1 MSRKWTPEQENAI
14 NSTGGSILVSAA
26 AGSGKTSV
34 LVERVIKQI
43 IDLDNP
49 IDIDKF
55 LIVTFTKAAAQE
67 MRSRISARL
76 SEMISKNPQNSHLHN
91 QQIMLKCASLGT
103 IHSFCASIIRE
114 NFYKLGISP
123 KFRIAEES
131 EISIIKNQAMEKTL
145 NDFYEFQNPDFIYT
159 ANLFGNEKNDNS
171 LSLIIEQIYDF
182 TRSLPFPEKWMNN
195 VCKMYENITS
205 VKDSPWGKIAVN
217 FAKKSFTEVQKI
229 LSQIKTISSKNENI
243 QKSYGEAIE
252 KDLSEAN
259 SIMESLN
266 IESWDKI
273 SEKITQ
279 FSFSKFKPLRC
290 KNCDFE
296 KNVISEKRKY
306 AKNLIEN
313 SKKYFTF
320 SELGTINSL
329 KKFKVVTKT
338 LFEVTNYFCEE
349 ISYLKTIKNI
359 ADYSDLEH
367 WAIKLLSKDTDS
379 GEINPSDIAF
389 EISNRYAEI
398 MVDEYQDINE
408 IQNTIFKLINN
419 NNKMFCVGDVKQSIY
434 KFRHSKPQIFLGKKS
449 DYRLYSKEENNYPA
463 KIILGKNFRSN
474 PKIIDSINFIF
485 ESIMS
490 EEAGEIQYNDEEKLV
505 PGGIYKEETQNDEC
519 DINFSIIDTSQS
531 QENSDILEAD
541 FIAEKITEMI
551 HQKYKVIENG
561 TERPITYS
569 DFCILMRSSN
579 AHAHIY
585 ASRLLEQGIPAWSET
600 KEKFLDTSEI
610 SNIISILQTI
620 NNPVQ
625 DIPLIS
631 AMMSPIFGFNV
642 DELSEIRESDRN
654 NLFYFAVKKSS
665 ENGMKKCTDFL
676 EKINYWRKISCTVPC
691 GELIEFIYQDTDYP
705 ALCLAKAKG
714 EVKKAN
720 LELLVQY
727 AEKFENQ
734 YHKGLSG
741 FLDYIENIRQK
752 KSDLE
757 PASISSE
764 YENTVKIMSIH
775 KSKGL
780 EFPVCIVA
788 GCGKKFNFD
797 KNKVII
803 NSDFCPAMKL
813 KNDEGT
819 LQFDNLMRKAVF
831 SQNQNEDISEE
842 MRIFYVALTRAKQKL
857 FLVASIKEPTKI
869 IEKSLILTQDTDN
882 ISAFE
887 VRNSSSFAS
896 WIILCMCQSTLR
908 NKLCNIMN
916 LNEYISEK
924 NSKHLNWDINLIS
937 PEPECPETLDN
948 YEECTETQ
956 NSVENFDAAWRQI
969 INDRFDFV
977 YPYKEFINLPLKI
990 SASMMNQSSDWE
1002 QYTANSKPSFVSGK
1016 NFTPAQKGTAL
1027 HKFMCFANFKRA
1039 TLNGVKSEINYL
1051 LSEEFLTV
1059 KESESL
1065 NVTQIQKF
1073 INSPLAKRILQSK
1086 KVLREQ
1092 RFSVKI
1098 PPELLNKH
1106 AISEKISDTFVVMQG
1121 ALDCAFQENGKYVIV
1136 DYKTDK
1142 TENIKDL
1149 YEKYSTQLNLYKYAL
1164 EKISEIKVKELI
1176 IYSFYLNESFSKTI

>member
-43 IDLDNP
+43 TDLDNP

-67 MRSRISARL
+67 MRNRISARL

-182 TRSLPFPEKWMNN
+182 TRSLPFPKKWMNN
-195 VCKMYENITS
+195 VCKMYENITP

-229 LSQIKTISSKNENI
+229 LSQIKTVSSKNENI

-273 SEKITQ
+273 AEKITQ

-290 KNCDFE
+290 KDCDFE

-367 WAIKLLSKDTDS
+367 WTIKLLSKDTDS

-419 NNKMFCVGDVKQSIY
+419 NNKIFCVGDVKQSIY

-505 PGGIYKEETQNDEC
+505 PGIYKEETQNDEC

-803 NSDFCPAMKL
+803 NSDFGPAMKL

-857 FLVASIKEPTKI
+857 FLIASIKEPTKI

-896 WIILCMCQSTLR
+896 WIILCICQSILR

-977 YPYKEFINLPLKI
+977 YPHKEFINLPLKI
-990 SASMMNQSSDWE
+990 SASMMNQSGDWE
-1002 QYTANSKPSFVSGK
+1002 QYTANSKPSFVSEK

-1065 NVTQIQKF
+1065 NITQIQKF
-1073 INSPLAKRILQSK
+1073 INSPLAKRIIQSK

-1164 EKISEIKVKELI
+1164 EKISGINVKELI

>member
-43 IDLDNP
+43 TNLDNP

-273 SEKITQ
+273 AEKITQ

-290 KNCDFE
+290 KDCDFE

-367 WAIKLLSKDTDS
+367 WTIKLLSKDTNS

-419 NNKMFCVGDVKQSIY
+419 NNKIFCVGDVKQSIY

-505 PGGIYKEETQNDEC
+505 PGIYKEETQNDEC

-803 NSDFCPAMKL
+803 NSDFGPAMKL

-857 FLVASIKEPTKI
+857 FLIASIKEPTKI

-896 WIILCMCQSTLR
+896 WIILCICQSTLR

-990 SASMMNQSSDWE
+990 SASMMNQSGDWE
-1002 QYTANSKPSFVSGK
+1002 QYTANSKPSFVSEK

-1065 NVTQIQKF
+1065 NITQIQKF
-1073 INSPLAKRILQSK
+1073 INSPLAKRIIQSK

-1164 EKISEIKVKELI
+1164 EKISGINVKELI

>member
-229 LSQIKTISSKNENI
+229 LSQIKTVSSKNENI

-273 SEKITQ
+273 AEKITQ

-290 KNCDFE
+290 KDCDFE

-367 WAIKLLSKDTDS
+367 WTIKLLSKDTDS

-419 NNKMFCVGDVKQSIY
+419 NNKIFCVGDVKQSIY

-505 PGGIYKEETQNDEC
+505 PGIYKEETQNDEC

-665 ENGMKKCTDFL
+665 ENGIKKCTDFL

-803 NSDFCPAMKL
+803 NSDFGPAMKL

-857 FLVASIKEPTKI
+857 FLIASIKEPTKI

-896 WIILCMCQSTLR
+896 WIILCICQSTLR

-990 SASMMNQSSDWE
+990 SASMMNQSGDWE
-1002 QYTANSKPSFVSGK
+1002 QYTANSKPSFVSEK

-1065 NVTQIQKF
+1065 NITQIQKF
-1073 INSPLAKRILQSK
+1073 INSPLAKRIIQSK

-1164 EKISEIKVKELI
+1164 EKISGINVKELI

>member
-1 MSRKWTPEQENAI
+1 MSRKWTAEQENAI
-14 NSTGGSILVSAA
+14 NSTSGSILVSAA

-43 IDLDNP
+43 TDLDNP

-145 NDFYEFQNPDFIYT
+145 NDFYEFQNHDFIYT

-273 SEKITQ
+273 AEKITQ

-290 KNCDFE
+290 KDCDFE

-320 SELGTINSL
+320 SELGTINSS

-367 WAIKLLSKDTDS
+367 WTIKLLSKDTDS

-505 PGGIYKEETQNDEC
+505 PGIYKEETQNDEC

-803 NSDFCPAMKL
+803 NSDFGPAMKL

-857 FLVASIKEPTKI
+857 FLIASIKEPTKI

-887 VRNSSSFAS
+887 VKNSSSFAS

-937 PEPECPETLDN
+937 PEPECSETLDN

-990 SASMMNQSSDWE
+990 SASMMNQSGDWE
-1002 QYTANSKPSFVSGK
+1002 QYTANSKPSFVSEK

-1164 EKISEIKVKELI
+1164 EKISGINVKELI

>member
-43 IDLDNP
+43 TDLDNP

-67 MRSRISARL
+67 MRNRISARL
-76 SEMISKNPQNSHLHN
+76 SEMISKNLQNSHLHN

-182 TRSLPFPEKWMNN
+182 TRSLPFPKKWMNN
-195 VCKMYENITS
+195 VCKMYENITP

-229 LSQIKTISSKNENI
+229 LSQIKTVSSKNENI

-273 SEKITQ
+273 AEKITQ

-290 KNCDFE
+290 KDCDFE

-367 WAIKLLSKDTDS
+367 WTIKLLSKDTDS

-505 PGGIYKEETQNDEC
+505 PGIYKEETQNDEC

-665 ENGMKKCTDFL
+665 ENGIKKCTDFL

-803 NSDFCPAMKL
+803 NSDFGPAMKL

-857 FLVASIKEPTKI
+857 FLIASIKEPTKI

-887 VRNSSSFAS
+887 VKNSSSFAS

-990 SASMMNQSSDWE
+990 SASMMNQSGDWE
-1002 QYTANSKPSFVSGK
+1002 QYTANSKPSFVSEK

-1176 IYSFYLNESFSKTI
+1176 IYSCYLNESFSKTI

>member
-229 LSQIKTISSKNENI
+229 LSQIKTVSSKNENI

-273 SEKITQ
+273 AEKITQ

-290 KNCDFE
+290 KDCDFE

-367 WAIKLLSKDTDS
+367 WTIKLLSKDTDS

-419 NNKMFCVGDVKQSIY
+419 NNKIFCVGDVKQSIY

-505 PGGIYKEETQNDEC
+505 PGIYKEETQNDEC

-665 ENGMKKCTDFL
+665 ENGIKKCTDFL

-720 LELLVQY
+720 LELLIQY

-803 NSDFCPAMKL
+803 NSDFGPAMKL

-857 FLVASIKEPTKI
+857 FLIASIKEPTKI
-869 IEKSLILTQDTDN
+869 IEKSLILTQGTDN
-882 ISAFE
+882 ISPFE
-887 VRNSSSFAS
+887 VKNSSSFAS
-896 WIILCMCQSTLR
+896 WIILCICQSTLR

-937 PEPECPETLDN
+937 PEPECSETLDN

-990 SASMMNQSSDWE
+990 SASMMNQSGDWE
-1002 QYTANSKPSFVSGK
+1002 QYTANSKPSFASEK

>member
-43 IDLDNP
+43 TDLDNP
-49 IDIDKF
+49 MDIDKF

-76 SEMISKNPQNSHLHN
+76 SEMISKNPQNSHLYN
-91 QQIMLKCASLGT
+91 QQIMIKCASLGT

-131 EISIIKNQAMEKTL
+131 EISIIKSQAMEKTL

-182 TRSLPFPEKWMNN
+182 TRSLPFPKKWMNN
-195 VCKMYENITS
+195 VCKMYENITP

-229 LSQIKTISSKNENI
+229 LSQIKTVSSKNENI

-273 SEKITQ
+273 AEKITQ

-290 KNCDFE
+290 KDCDFE

-485 ESIMS
+485 ENIMS

-803 NSDFCPAMKL
+803 NSDFGPAMKL

-857 FLVASIKEPTKI
+857 FLIASIKEPTKI

-882 ISAFE
+882 ISPFE
-887 VRNSSSFAS
+887 VKNSSSFAS
-896 WIILCMCQSTLR
+896 WIILCICQSILR

-990 SASMMNQSSDWE
+990 SASMMNQSGDWE
-1002 QYTANSKPSFVSGK
+1002 QYTANSKPSFASEK

-1065 NVTQIQKF
+1065 NITQIQKF
-1073 INSPLAKRILQSK
+1073 INSPLAKRIIQSK

>member
-43 IDLDNP
+43 TDLDNP

-67 MRSRISARL
+67 MRNRISARL

-182 TRSLPFPEKWMNN
+182 TRSLPFPKKWMNN
-195 VCKMYENITS
+195 VCKMYENITP

-229 LSQIKTISSKNENI
+229 LSQIKTVSSKNENI

-273 SEKITQ
+273 AEKITQ

-290 KNCDFE
+290 KDCDFE

-329 KKFKVVTKT
+329 KKFKIVTKT

-367 WAIKLLSKDTDS
+367 WTIKLLSKDTDS

-419 NNKMFCVGDVKQSIY
+419 NNKIFCVGDVKQSIY

-505 PGGIYKEETQNDEC
+505 PGIYKEETQNDEC

-803 NSDFCPAMKL
+803 NSDFGPAMKL

-857 FLVASIKEPTKI
+857 FLIASIKEPTKI

-896 WIILCMCQSTLR
+896 WIILCICQSILR

-977 YPYKEFINLPLKI
+977 YPHKEFINLPLKI
-990 SASMMNQSSDWE
+990 SASMMNQSGDWE
-1002 QYTANSKPSFVSGK
+1002 QYTANSKPSFVSEK

-1065 NVTQIQKF
+1065 NITQIQKF
-1073 INSPLAKRILQSK
+1073 INSPLAKRIIQSK

-1164 EKISEIKVKELI
+1164 EKISGINVKELI

>member
-43 IDLDNP
+43 TNLDNP

-338 LFEVTNYFCEE
+338 LFEVTNYLCEE

-485 ESIMS
+485 ENIMS

-803 NSDFCPAMKL
+803 NSDFGPAMKL

-1002 QYTANSKPSFVSGK
+1002 QYTANSKPSFVSEK

>member
-43 IDLDNP
+43 TDLDNP

-67 MRSRISARL
+67 MRNRISARL

-182 TRSLPFPEKWMNN
+182 TRSLPFPKKWMNN
-195 VCKMYENITS
+195 VCKMYENITP

-229 LSQIKTISSKNENI
+229 LSQIKTVSSKNENI

-273 SEKITQ
+273 AEKITQ

-290 KNCDFE
+290 KDCDFE

-367 WAIKLLSKDTDS
+367 WTIKLLSKDTDS

-505 PGGIYKEETQNDEC
+505 PGIYKEETQNDEC

-665 ENGMKKCTDFL
+665 ENGIKKCTDFL

-720 LELLVQY
+720 LELLIQY

-780 EFPVCIVA
+780 EFPVCIVS

-803 NSDFCPAMKL
+803 NSDFGPAMKL

-857 FLVASIKEPTKI
+857 FLIASIKEPTKI
-869 IEKSLILTQDTDN
+869 IEKSLILTQGTDN
-882 ISAFE
+882 ISPFE
-887 VRNSSSFAS
+887 VKNSSSFAS
-896 WIILCMCQSTLR
+896 WIILCICQSTLR

-937 PEPECPETLDN
+937 PEPECSETLDN
-948 YEECTETQ
+948 YEECAETQ

-990 SASMMNQSSDWE
+990 SASMMNQSGDWE
-1002 QYTANSKPSFVSGK
+1002 QYTANSKPSFASEK

>member
-43 IDLDNP
+43 TNLDNP

-273 SEKITQ
+273 AEKITQ

-290 KNCDFE
+290 KDCDFE

-367 WAIKLLSKDTDS
+367 WTIKLLSKDTDS

-419 NNKMFCVGDVKQSIY
+419 NNKIFCVGDVKQSIY

-505 PGGIYKEETQNDEC
+505 PGIYKEETQNDEC

-665 ENGMKKCTDFL
+665 ENGIKKCTDFL

-803 NSDFCPAMKL
+803 NSDFGPAMKL

-857 FLVASIKEPTKI
+857 FLIASIKEPTKI

-882 ISAFE
+882 ISPFE
-887 VRNSSSFAS
+887 VKNSSSFAS
-896 WIILCMCQSTLR
+896 WIILCICQSTLR

-937 PEPECPETLDN
+937 PEPECSETLDN

-990 SASMMNQSSDWE
+990 SASMMNQSGDWE
-1002 QYTANSKPSFVSGK
+1002 QYTANSKPSFVSEK

>member
-229 LSQIKTISSKNENI
+229 LSQIKTVSSKNENI

-273 SEKITQ
+273 AEKITQ

-290 KNCDFE
+290 KDCDFE

-367 WAIKLLSKDTDS
+367 WTIKLLSKDTDS

-419 NNKMFCVGDVKQSIY
+419 NNKIFCVGDVKQSIY

-505 PGGIYKEETQNDEC
+505 PGIYKEETQNDEC

-665 ENGMKKCTDFL
+665 ENGIKKCTDFL

-803 NSDFCPAMKL
+803 NSDFGPAMKL

-819 LQFDNLMRKAVF
+819 LQFDNLMRKAIF

-857 FLVASIKEPTKI
+857 FLIASIKEPTKI

-882 ISAFE
+882 ISPFE
-887 VRNSSSFAS
+887 VKNSSSFAS
-896 WIILCMCQSTLR
+896 WIILCICQSTLR

-937 PEPECPETLDN
+937 PEPECSETLDN

-990 SASMMNQSSDWE
+990 SASMMNQSGDWE
-1002 QYTANSKPSFVSGK
+1002 QYTANSKPSFVSEK

>member
-43 IDLDNP
+43 TNLDNP

-485 ESIMS
+485 ENIMS

-803 NSDFCPAMKL
+803 NSDFGPAMKL

-990 SASMMNQSSDWE
+990 SASMMNQSGDWE
-1002 QYTANSKPSFVSGK
+1002 QYTANSKPSFVSEK

-1065 NVTQIQKF
+1065 NITQIQKF
-1073 INSPLAKRILQSK
+1073 INSPLAKRIIQSK

>member
-229 LSQIKTISSKNENI
+229 LSQIKTVSSKNENI

-273 SEKITQ
+273 AEKITQ

-290 KNCDFE
+290 KDCDFE

-367 WAIKLLSKDTDS
+367 WTIKLLSKDTDS

-419 NNKMFCVGDVKQSIY
+419 NNKIFCVGDVKQSIY
-434 KFRHSKPQIFLGKKS
+434 KFRHSKPQIFLDKKS

-505 PGGIYKEETQNDEC
+505 PGIYKEETQNDEC

-665 ENGMKKCTDFL
+665 ENGIKKCTDFL

-803 NSDFCPAMKL
+803 NSDFGPAMKL

-857 FLVASIKEPTKI
+857 FLIASIKEPTKI

-882 ISAFE
+882 ISPFE
-887 VRNSSSFAS
+887 VKNSSSFAS
-896 WIILCMCQSTLR
+896 WIILCICQSTLR

-937 PEPECPETLDN
+937 PEPECSETLDN

-990 SASMMNQSSDWE
+990 SASMMNQSGDWE
-1002 QYTANSKPSFVSGK
+1002 QYTANSKPSFVSEK

>member
-1 MSRKWTPEQENAI
+1 MSKKWTPEQENAI

-34 LVERVIKQI
+34 LVERVIRQI
-43 IDLDNP
+43 TNLENP
-49 IDIDKF
+49 VDIDKF

-67 MRSRISARL
+67 MKSRISARL
-76 SEMISKNPQNSHLHN
+76 SEMIGKNPHNSHLSN

-171 LSLIIEQIYDF
+171 LSLVIEQIYDF
-182 TRSLPFPEKWMNN
+182 TRSLPFPEKWMND

-217 FAKKSFTEVQKI
+217 FAEKSFKEVQKI
-229 LSQIKTISSKNENI
+229 LFQIKSLSSTNDNI

-252 KDLSEAN
+252 KDLSEVN
-259 SIMESLN
+259 SIMESLSF
-266 IESWDKI
+266 ESWDTI
-273 SEKITQ
+273 AEKIAG

-290 KNCDFE
+290 KDCDFE

-313 SKKYFTF
+313 TKKYFIF
-320 SELGTINSL
+320 SESGTMSSL
-329 KKFKVVTKT
+329 KKFKIVIKT
-338 LFEVTNYFCEE
+338 LFDATNYFCEE

-367 WAIKLLSKDTDS
+367 WTIKLLSKDTDS
-379 GEINPSDIAF
+379 GEINPSDIAL

-434 KFRHSKPQIFLGKKS
+434 KFRHSKPQIFLRKKG
-449 DYRLYSKEENNYPA
+449 DYQLYSKEKNSYPA

-474 PKIIDSINFIF
+474 SKIINSINFIF

-490 EEAGEIQYNDEEKLV
+490 KEAGEIEYNDEEKLV
-505 PGGIYKEETQNDEC
+505 PGIVSEEDIQNNEC
-519 DINFSIIDTSQS
+519 DINFTIVDTSQS
-531 QENSDILEAD
+531 QENSDVLEAD

-551 HQKYKVIENG
+551 HQKYKITENG
-561 TERPITYS
+561 IERPITYS

-579 AHAHIY
+579 AHAHVY
-585 ASRLLEQGIPAWSET
+585 ASRLSELGIPAWSET

-610 SNIISILQTI
+610 SNTISILHTI

-642 DELSEIRESDRN
+642 DELSEIREADRN

-676 EKINYWRKISCTVPC
+676 EKINYWRKISCTLSC
-691 GELIEFIYQDTDYP
+691 GELIEYIYQDTDFP
-705 ALCLAKAKG
+705 ALCLAKPKG
-714 EVKKAN
+714 EIKKAN

-803 NSDFCPAMKL
+803 NSDFGLAMKL

-831 SQNQNEDISEE
+831 YQNQNEDISEE

-857 FLVASIKEPTKI
+857 FLMASIKEPAKT
-869 IEKSLILTQDTDN
+869 IEKSLILTQNNND
-882 ISAFE
+882 ISPFE
-887 VRNSSSFAS
+887 VKNSSSFAS
-896 WIILCMCQSTLR
+896 WIILCICQSNLR
-908 NKLCNIMN
+908 NKLCHVMN

-937 PEPECPETLDN
+937 PEPEYDEDCDDCKE
-948 YEECTETQ
+948 YKETQ
-956 NSVENFDAAWRQI
+956 NQTENFDAQWEKT
-969 INDRFDFV
+969 INERFDFV
-977 YPYKEFINLPLKI
+977 YPYEEFVNLPLKI
-990 SASMMNQSSDWE
+990 SASMMNQSGDWE
-1002 QYTANSKPSFVSGK
+1002 QYTANSKPSFASEK

-1039 TLNGVKSEINYL
+1039 ISDGVKSEINYL
-1051 LSEEFLTV
+1051 SSEGFLTI

-1065 NVTQIQKF
+1065 NAGQIQKF
-1073 INSPLAKRILQSK
+1073 INSPLAKRILQSE
-1086 KVLREQ
+1086 KVVREQ

-1098 PPELLNKH
+1098 PPELLNKQ
-1106 AISEKISDTFVVMQG
+1106 AVSEKNSDNFVVMQG

-1142 TENIKDL
+1142 TQNIREL

-1164 EKISEIKVKELI
+1164 EKISGISVKELI
-1176 IYSFYLNESFSKTI
+1176 IYSFYLNESFSETI

>member
-43 IDLDNP
+43 TDLDNP

-67 MRSRISARL
+67 MRNRISARL

-229 LSQIKTISSKNENI
+229 LSQIKTVSSKNENI

-273 SEKITQ
+273 AEKITQ
-279 FSFSKFKPLRC
+279 FSFSKFKTLRC
-290 KNCDFE
+290 KDCDFE

-367 WAIKLLSKDTDS
+367 WTIKLLSKDTDS

-419 NNKMFCVGDVKQSIY
+419 NNKIFCVGDVKQSIY

-505 PGGIYKEETQNDEC
+505 PGIYKEETQNDEC

-803 NSDFCPAMKL
+803 NSDFGPAMKL

-857 FLVASIKEPTKI
+857 FLIASIKEPTKI

-882 ISAFE
+882 ISPFE
-887 VRNSSSFAS
+887 VKNSSSFAS
-896 WIILCMCQSTLR
+896 WIILCICQSILR

-990 SASMMNQSSDWE
+990 SASMMNQSGDWE
-1002 QYTANSKPSFVSGK
+1002 QYTANSKPSFASEK

-1164 EKISEIKVKELI
+1164 EKISGINVKELI

>member
-43 IDLDNP
+43 TDLDNP

-67 MRSRISARL
+67 MRNRISARL

-229 LSQIKTISSKNENI
+229 LSQIKTVSSKNENI

-273 SEKITQ
+273 AEKITQ
-279 FSFSKFKPLRC
+279 FSFSKFKTLRC
-290 KNCDFE
+290 KDCDFE

-367 WAIKLLSKDTDS
+367 WTIKLLSKDTDS

-419 NNKMFCVGDVKQSIY
+419 NNKIFCVGDVKQSIY

-505 PGGIYKEETQNDEC
+505 PGIYKEETQNDEC

-803 NSDFCPAMKL
+803 NSDFGTAMKL

-857 FLVASIKEPTKI
+857 FLIASIKEPTKI

-882 ISAFE
+882 ISPFE
-887 VRNSSSFAS
+887 VKNSSSFAS
-896 WIILCMCQSTLR
+896 WIILCICQSILR

-990 SASMMNQSSDWE
+990 SASMMNQSGDWE
-1002 QYTANSKPSFVSGK
+1002 QYTANSKPSFASEK

-1164 EKISEIKVKELI
+1164 EKISGINVKELI

>member
-229 LSQIKTISSKNENI
+229 LSQIKTVSSKNENI

-273 SEKITQ
+273 AEKITQ

-290 KNCDFE
+290 KDCDFE

-367 WAIKLLSKDTDS
+367 WTIKLLSKDTDS

-419 NNKMFCVGDVKQSIY
+419 NNKIFCVGDVKQSIY

-505 PGGIYKEETQNDEC
+505 PGIYKEETQNDEC

-665 ENGMKKCTDFL
+665 ENGIKKCTDFL

-803 NSDFCPAMKL
+803 NSDFGPAMKL

-857 FLVASIKEPTKI
+857 FLIASIKEPTKI

-882 ISAFE
+882 ISPFE
-887 VRNSSSFAS
+887 VKNSSSFAS
-896 WIILCMCQSTLR
+896 WIILCICQSTLR

-937 PEPECPETLDN
+937 PEPECSETLDN

-990 SASMMNQSSDWE
+990 SASMMNQSGDWE
-1002 QYTANSKPSFVSGK
+1002 QYTANSKPSFVSEK

-1142 TENIKDL
+1142 TENIKNL

-1164 EKISEIKVKELI
+1164 EKISGINVKELI

>member
-43 IDLDNP
+43 TNLDNP

-803 NSDFCPAMKL
+803 NSDFGPAMKL

-937 PEPECPETLDN
+937 PEPECSETLDN

-990 SASMMNQSSDWE
+990 SASMMNQSGDWE
-1002 QYTANSKPSFVSGK
+1002 QYTANSKPSFASEK

-1164 EKISEIKVKELI
+1164 EKISGINVKELI

>member
-43 IDLDNP
+43 TNLDNP

-485 ESIMS
+485 ENIMS

-803 NSDFCPAMKL
+803 NSDFGPAMKL

-1002 QYTANSKPSFVSGK
+1002 QYTANSKPSFVSEK

>member
-182 TRSLPFPEKWMNN
+182 TRSLPFPKKWMNN
-195 VCKMYENITS
+195 VCKMYENITP

-229 LSQIKTISSKNENI
+229 LSQIKTVSSKNENI

-273 SEKITQ
+273 AEKITQ

-290 KNCDFE
+290 KDCDFE

-367 WAIKLLSKDTDS
+367 WTIKLLSKDTDS

-505 PGGIYKEETQNDEC
+505 PGIYKEETQNDEC

-720 LELLVQY
+720 LELLIQY

-780 EFPVCIVA
+780 EFPVCIVS

-803 NSDFCPAMKL
+803 NSDFGPAMKL

-857 FLVASIKEPTKI
+857 FLIASIKEPTKI
-869 IEKSLILTQDTDN
+869 IEKSLILTQGTDN
-882 ISAFE
+882 ISPFE
-887 VRNSSSFAS
+887 VKNSSSFAS
-896 WIILCMCQSTLR
+896 WIILCICQSTLR

-937 PEPECPETLDN
+937 PEPECSETLDN
-948 YEECTETQ
+948 YEECAETQ

-990 SASMMNQSSDWE
+990 SASMMNQSGDWE
-1002 QYTANSKPSFVSGK
+1002 QYTANSKPSFASEK

-1164 EKISEIKVKELI
+1164 EKISGINVKELI

>member
-1002 QYTANSKPSFVSGK
+1002 QYTANSKPSFVSEK

>member
-43 IDLDNP
+43 TNLDNP

-797 KNKVII
+797 KNKVI
-803 NSDFCPAMKL
+803 
-813 KNDEGT
+813 
-819 LQFDNLMRKAVF
+819 
-831 SQNQNEDISEE
+831 
-842 MRIFYVALTRAKQKL
+842 
-857 FLVASIKEPTKI
+857 
-869 IEKSLILTQDTDN
+869 
-882 ISAFE
+882 
-887 VRNSSSFAS
+887 
-896 WIILCMCQSTLR
+896 
-908 NKLCNIMN
+908 
-916 LNEYISEK
+916 
-924 NSKHLNWDINLIS
+924 
-937 PEPECPETLDN
+937 
-948 YEECTETQ
+948 
-956 NSVENFDAAWRQI
+956 
-969 INDRFDFV
+969 
-977 YPYKEFINLPLKI
+977 
-990 SASMMNQSSDWE
+990 
-1002 QYTANSKPSFVSGK
+1002 
-1016 NFTPAQKGTAL
+1016 
-1027 HKFMCFANFKRA
+1027 
-1039 TLNGVKSEINYL
+1039 
-1051 LSEEFLTV
+1051 
-1059 KESESL
+1059 
-1065 NVTQIQKF
+1065 
-1073 INSPLAKRILQSK
+1073 
-1086 KVLREQ
+1086 
-1092 RFSVKI
+1092 
-1098 PPELLNKH
+1098 
-1106 AISEKISDTFVVMQG
+1106 
-1121 ALDCAFQENGKYVIV
+1121 
-1136 DYKTDK
+1136 
-1142 TENIKDL
+1142 
-1149 YEKYSTQLNLYKYAL
+1149 
-1164 EKISEIKVKELI
+1164 
-1176 IYSFYLNESFSKTI
+1176 

>member
-14 NSTGGSILVSAA
+14 NSTDGSILVSAA

-43 IDLDNP
+43 TDLDNP
-49 IDIDKF
+49 MDIDKF

-76 SEMISKNPQNSHLHN
+76 SEMISKNPQNSHLYN

-123 KFRIAEES
+123 KFRIAEEG

-367 WAIKLLSKDTDS
+367 WTIKLLSKDTDS

-463 KIILGKNFRSN
+463 KIILGENFRSN

-631 AMMSPIFGFNV
+631 AIMSPIFGFNV

-803 NSDFCPAMKL
+803 NSDFGPAMKL

-896 WIILCMCQSTLR
+896 WIILCICQSTLR

-990 SASMMNQSSDWE
+990 SASMMNQSGDWE
-1002 QYTANSKPSFVSGK
+1002 QYTANSKPSFVSEK

-1164 EKISEIKVKELI
+1164 EKISGINVKELI

>member
-229 LSQIKTISSKNENI
+229 LSQIKTVSSKNENI

-273 SEKITQ
+273 AEKITQ

-290 KNCDFE
+290 KDCDFE

-367 WAIKLLSKDTDS
+367 WTIKLLSKDTDS

-419 NNKMFCVGDVKQSIY
+419 NNKIFCVGDVKQSIY

-505 PGGIYKEETQNDEC
+505 PGIYKEETQNDEC

-665 ENGMKKCTDFL
+665 ENGIKKCTDFL

-803 NSDFCPAMKL
+803 NSDFGPAMKL

-857 FLVASIKEPTKI
+857 FLIASIKEPTKI

-882 ISAFE
+882 ISPFE
-887 VRNSSSFAS
+887 VKNSSSFAS
-896 WIILCMCQSTLR
+896 WIILCICQSTLR

-937 PEPECPETLDN
+937 PEPECSETLDN

-990 SASMMNQSSDWE
+990 SASMMNQSGDWE
-1002 QYTANSKPSFVSGK
+1002 QYTANSKPSFVSEK

>member
-43 IDLDNP
+43 TDLDNP

-67 MRSRISARL
+67 MRNRISARL

-182 TRSLPFPEKWMNN
+182 TRSLPFPKKWMNN
-195 VCKMYENITS
+195 VCKMYENITP

-229 LSQIKTISSKNENI
+229 LSQIKTVSSKNENI

-273 SEKITQ
+273 AEKITQ

-290 KNCDFE
+290 KDCDFE

-367 WAIKLLSKDTDS
+367 WTIKLLSKDTDS

-490 EEAGEIQYNDEEKLV
+490 EEVGEIQYNDEEKLV
-505 PGGIYKEETQNDEC
+505 PGIYKEETQNDEC

-531 QENSDILEAD
+531 QENSNILEAD

-803 NSDFCPAMKL
+803 NSDFGPAMKL

-857 FLVASIKEPTKI
+857 FLIASIKEPTKI
-869 IEKSLILTQDTDN
+869 IEKSLMLTQDTDN
-882 ISAFE
+882 ISPFE
-887 VRNSSSFAS
+887 VKNSSSFAS
-896 WIILCMCQSTLR
+896 WIILCICQSTLR

-937 PEPECPETLDN
+937 PEPETLDN
-948 YEECTETQ
+948 YEECAETQ

-990 SASMMNQSSDWE
+990 SASMMNQSGDWE
-1002 QYTANSKPSFVSGK
+1002 QYTANSKPSFASEK

-1164 EKISEIKVKELI
+1164 EKISGINVKELI

>member
-43 IDLDNP
+43 TDLDNP

-273 SEKITQ
+273 AEKITQ

-290 KNCDFE
+290 KDCDFE

-367 WAIKLLSKDTDS
+367 WTIKLLSKDTDS

-505 PGGIYKEETQNDEC
+505 PGIYKEETQNDEC

-676 EKINYWRKISCTVPC
+676 EKINYWRKISCTIPC

-803 NSDFCPAMKL
+803 NSDFGPAMKL

-887 VRNSSSFAS
+887 VKNSSSFAS
-896 WIILCMCQSTLR
+896 WIILCMCQSALR

-990 SASMMNQSSDWE
+990 SASMMNQSGDWE
-1002 QYTANSKPSFVSGK
+1002 QYTANSKPSFASEK

-1164 EKISEIKVKELI
+1164 EKISGINVKELI

>member
-1 MSRKWTPEQENAI
+1 MSRKWTAEQENAI
-14 NSTGGSILVSAA
+14 NSTSGSILVSAA

-43 IDLDNP
+43 TDLDNP

-145 NDFYEFQNPDFIYT
+145 NDFYEFQNHDFIYT

-273 SEKITQ
+273 AEKITQ

-290 KNCDFE
+290 KDCDFE

-320 SELGTINSL
+320 SELGTINSS

-367 WAIKLLSKDTDS
+367 WTIKLLSKDTDS

-505 PGGIYKEETQNDEC
+505 PGIYKEETQNDEC

-665 ENGMKKCTDFL
+665 ENGIKKCTDFL

-803 NSDFCPAMKL
+803 NSDFGPAMKL

-857 FLVASIKEPTKI
+857 FLIASIKEPTKI

-887 VRNSSSFAS
+887 VKNSSSFAS

-937 PEPECPETLDN
+937 PEPECSETLDN
-948 YEECTETQ
+948 YEECAETQ

-990 SASMMNQSSDWE
+990 SASMMNQSGDWE
-1002 QYTANSKPSFVSGK
+1002 QYTANSKPSFASEK

>member
-1 MSRKWTPEQENAI
+1 MSKKWTTEQENAI

-43 IDLDNP
+43 TDLENP
-49 IDIDKF
+49 IDINKF

-67 MRSRISARL
+67 MKSRISARL
-76 SEMISKNPQNSHLHN
+76 SEMISKNPQNSHLSN

-131 EISIIKNQAMEKTL
+131 EISIIKNKAMEKTL
-145 NDFYEFQNPDFIYT
+145 NDFYESQNPDFIYT

-171 LSLIIEQIYDF
+171 LSLVIEQLYDF
-182 TRSLPFPEKWMNN
+182 TRSLPFPEKWMND

-205 VKDSPWGKIAVN
+205 VKDSPWGKIAIN
-217 FAKKSFTEVQKI
+217 FAKKSFTEIQKT
-229 LSQIKTISSKNENI
+229 LFQIKNISSENENI

-252 KDLSEAN
+252 KDLSEVN
-259 SIMESLN
+259 SIIESLST
-266 IESWDKI
+266 ESWDKI
-273 SEKITQ
+273 AEKITQ
-279 FSFSKFKPLRC
+279 FSFSKLKPLRC
-290 KNCDFE
+290 KDCDFE
-296 KNVISEKRKY
+296 KNIISEKREY
-306 AKNLIEN
+306 AKNLIKN
-313 SKKYFTF
+313 TKKYFIF
-320 SELGTINSL
+320 FELGTINAL
-329 KKFKVVTKT
+329 EKFKIVTKT
-338 LFEVTNYFCEE
+338 LFDATNYLSQE
-349 ISYLKTIKNI
+349 ISYLKTIRNI

-367 WAIKLLSKDTDS
+367 WTIKLLSKDIDS
-379 GEINPSDIAF
+379 GEIMPSDIAL

-434 KFRHSKPQIFLGKKS
+434 KFRHSKPQIFLRKKS
-449 DYRLYSKEENNYPA
+449 DYQLYSKEKNNYPA

-474 PKIIDSINFIF
+474 PKIINSINFIF

-490 EEAGEIQYNDEEKLV
+490 EEAGEIEYNDEEKLV
-505 PGGIYKEETQNDEC
+505 PGLCKEEIQNNEC
-519 DINFSIIDTSQS
+519 DVNFSIIDTSKS

-551 HQKYKVIENG
+551 HQKYKVSENG

-585 ASRLLEQGIPAWSET
+585 TSRLLEQGIPAWSET

-631 AMMSPIFGFNV
+631 AMMSPIFGFSV
-642 DELSEIRESDRN
+642 DELSEIREYDKN

-676 EKINYWRKISCTVPC
+676 EKINYWRKISCTIPC

-705 ALCLAKAKG
+705 ALCLAKPKG

-741 FLDYIENIRQK
+741 FLDYIENIKQK

-788 GCGKKFNFD
+788 GCGKRFNFD

-803 NSDFCPAMKL
+803 SSDFGLAMKL
-813 KNDEGT
+813 KNNEGT
-819 LQFDNLMRKAVF
+819 LQFDNLMRKAIL
-831 SQNQNEDISEE
+831 SQNQDEDISEE

-857 FLVASIKEPTKI
+857 FLIASIKEPSKT
-869 IEKSLILTQDTDN
+869 IEKNLILTQN
-882 ISAFE
+882 NNFISPIE
-887 VRNSSSFAS
+887 VKNSNSFAS
-896 WIILCMCQSTLR
+896 WIILCICQSNLR
-908 NKLCNIMN
+908 NKLCNVMN

-924 NSKHLNWDINLIS
+924 NSKNLNWDINLIS
-937 PEPECPETLDN
+937 HELESTGYSDDCEEYIEEQISYENSDPEWE
-948 YEECTETQ
+948 
-956 NSVENFDAAWRQI
+956 RI
-969 INDRFDFV
+969 INERFDFV
-977 YPYKEFINLPLKI
+977 YPYKEFVNLPLKI
-990 SASMMNQSSDWE
+990 SASMMNQSGDWE
-1002 QYTANSKPSFVSGK
+1002 QYTANSRPSFATEK
-1016 NFTPAQKGTAL
+1016 NFTAAQKGTAL
-1027 HKFMCFANFKRA
+1027 HKFMCFSNFKNA
-1039 TLNGVKSEINYL
+1039 MLHGVKSEINRL
-1051 LSEEFLTV
+1051 LSEGFLTI
-1059 KESESL
+1059 KESENL
-1065 NVTQIQKF
+1065 NISKIQKF
-1073 INSPLAKRILQSK
+1073 ISSPLAKRIMQSEK
-1086 KVLREQ
+1086 TVREK

-1098 PPELLNKH
+1098 HPELLNKH
-1106 AISEKISDTFVVMQG
+1106 AISKNDSDNFVFMQG

-1142 TENIKDL
+1142 TESIKDL

-1164 EKISEIKVKELI
+1164 EKISGTDVKELI
-1176 IYSFYLNESFSKTI
+1176 IYSFYLNESFSKII

>member
-43 IDLDNP
+43 TDLDNP

-67 MRSRISARL
+67 MRNRISARL

-182 TRSLPFPEKWMNN
+182 TRSLPFPKKWMNN
-195 VCKMYENITS
+195 VCKMYENITP

-229 LSQIKTISSKNENI
+229 LSQIKTVSSKNENI

-273 SEKITQ
+273 AEKITQ

-290 KNCDFE
+290 KDCDFE

-367 WAIKLLSKDTDS
+367 WTIKLLSKDTDS

-505 PGGIYKEETQNDEC
+505 PGIYKEETQNDEC

-665 ENGMKKCTDFL
+665 ENGIKKCTDFL

-803 NSDFCPAMKL
+803 NSDFGPAMKL

-857 FLVASIKEPTKI
+857 FLIASIKEPTKI

-882 ISAFE
+882 ISPFE
-887 VRNSSSFAS
+887 VKNSSSFAS
-896 WIILCMCQSTLR
+896 WIILCICQSTLR

-937 PEPECPETLDN
+937 PEPECSETLDN

-990 SASMMNQSSDWE
+990 SASMMNQSGDWE
-1002 QYTANSKPSFVSGK
+1002 QYTANSKPSFVSEK

>member
-273 SEKITQ
+273 AEKITQ

-290 KNCDFE
+290 KDCDFE

-367 WAIKLLSKDTDS
+367 WTIKLLSKDTDS

-419 NNKMFCVGDVKQSIY
+419 NNKIFCVGDVKQSIY

-505 PGGIYKEETQNDEC
+505 PGIYKEETQNDEC

-803 NSDFCPAMKL
+803 NSDFGPAMKL

-857 FLVASIKEPTKI
+857 FLIASIKEPTKI

-896 WIILCMCQSTLR
+896 WIILCICQSILR

-977 YPYKEFINLPLKI
+977 YPHKEFINLPLKI
-990 SASMMNQSSDWE
+990 SASMMNQSGDWE

-1065 NVTQIQKF
+1065 NITQIQKF
-1073 INSPLAKRILQSK
+1073 INSPLAKRIIQSK

-1164 EKISEIKVKELI
+1164 EKISGINVKELI